1 MATKT
6 DNPLGAYLKDRRTRL
21 DPAELGL
28 PMARRR
34 TPGLRREEVAARAN
48 VSATWYTWLEQGRG
62 GAPSAEVIDQIAQA
76 LMLTE
81 VEREHLFLLALGRL
95 PDVRYRACEAV
106 TPLFQRMID
115 AMELSPVLVRT
126 PTWDVVAWN
135 RAAAA
140 VLTDYGELPLEQR
153 NIVRQIFCNP
163 RIRAAQP
170 DWEGVARFVV
180 AAFRADVA
188 RAGATNA
195 VEPLVDDLRRLSP
208 EFEVIWR
215 DNDVQSFGQGTKHV
229 LHPIAG
235 PLRLEY
241 SAFAID
247 GRPDLAMVVYN
258 PATRGDGER
267 IRSLVESSTS
277 LVS

>member
-140 VLTDYGELPLEQR
+140 VLTDYASFPWSSAISCARSSATRESVPHS
-153 NIVRQIFCNP
+153 
-163 RIRAAQP
+163 RIGKASQGS
-170 DWEGVARFVV
+170 W
-180 AAFRADVA
+180 
-188 RAGATNA
+188 
-195 VEPLVDDLRRLSP
+195 LRR
-208 EFEVIWR
+208 
-215 DNDVQSFGQGTKHV
+215 FGPTSHEQARRMPSNPWSTTFVG
-229 LHPIAG
+229 
-235 PLRLEY
+235 
-241 SAFAID
+241 SA
-247 GRPDLAMVVYN
+247 P
-258 PATRGDGER
+258 
-267 IRSLVESSTS
+267 SSR
-277 LVS
+277 